1 MQSFRVFR
9 IIEEFCQ
16 HRTENVE
23 QGFGRHYLV
32 MEYNQDALVVVRCG
46 NERETAHPNTAD
58 HQFELLNKAT
68 KRFEM
73 RTFLSIE
80 DQIRAFACFLDHFF
94 EFFIPRPLGR
104 NAGTKHLQRR
114 TLWSNLGKG
123 ASQKVAWQRGETN

>member
-68 KRFEM
+68 SASRCALFCRSKIRSEPSPVSSIISSSSSSHAPSAEM
-73 RTFLSIE
+73 
-80 DQIRAFACFLDHFF
+80 
-94 EFFIPRPLGR
+94 P
-104 NAGTKHLQRR
+104 
-114 TLWSNLGKG
+114 
-123 ASQKVAWQRGETN
+123 